1 MSRNSK
7 GGTKRRQ
14 TIHVWSQAQARA
26 ALPYITSV
34 MQSLREHVLEAQAHH
49 HRARKLDARPGRP
62 NRQTLLS
69 LEEAKRDA
77 QRAEERFQE
86 SLHEIQSLDIY
97 CLDSVAGIAL
107 IPFVQDNQLAWFIFD
122 LFDSK
127 PLRFWRYHSDPME
140 KRRPLAE
147 LRNVPA
153 DEGTWLA

>member
-14 TIHVWSQAQARA
+14 TLQVWSQPQARA

-34 MQSLREHVLEAQAHH
+34 MQSLREYALDAQVHH
-49 HRARKLDARPGRP
+49 HRARKLENRPGRP
-62 NRQTLLS
+62 GRDTLLG
-69 LEEAKRDA
+69 LEEAKREA
-77 QRAEERFQE
+77 RRAEERFQE
-86 SLHEIQSLDIY
+86 ALHEIQSLDVY
-97 CLDSVAGIAL
+97 CLDPIAGLAL
-107 IPFVQDNQLAWFIFD
+107 IPFVHDKQLAWFVFD

-147 LRNVPA
+147 LHNVPA